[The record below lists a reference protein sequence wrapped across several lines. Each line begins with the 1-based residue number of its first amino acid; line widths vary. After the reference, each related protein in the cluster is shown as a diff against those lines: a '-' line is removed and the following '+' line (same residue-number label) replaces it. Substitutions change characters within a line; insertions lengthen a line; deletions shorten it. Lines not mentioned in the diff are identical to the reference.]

1 MEKTV
6 LPSASFTI
14 KSEPEPSYQ
23 PIILEADYEI
33 FQALLKNKL
42 PPTYREWLVEQRSDI
57 DVWIALWQ
65 DARREEIIRVGLSP
79 QRNAAAAWPPR
90 SHG

>member
-1 MEKTV
+1 MPT
-6 LPSASFTI
+6 L
-14 KSEPEPSYQ
+14 YQ

-65 DARREEIIRVGLSP
+65 DARREEIIRVVVSP
-79 QRNAAAAWPPR
+79 VEFNAWCKVTNNIPSRLALTNFAETKANK
-90 SHG
+90 